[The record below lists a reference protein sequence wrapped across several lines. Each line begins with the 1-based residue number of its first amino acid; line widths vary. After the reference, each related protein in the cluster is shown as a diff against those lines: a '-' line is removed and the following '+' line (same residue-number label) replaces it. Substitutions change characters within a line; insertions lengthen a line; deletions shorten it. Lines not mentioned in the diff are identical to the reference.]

1 MFASSVFP
9 CVVFVTPGGHDGI
22 SPPNSGHH
30 DEIHSPWN
38 VHVERLVAVSWQGAG
53 QVGLDLGCL
62 ASRGSGNEEYVLHL
76 DEPREQGSGNPAL
89 LTRLLFSRHALVFS
103 RPDKA

>member
-62 ASRGSGNEEYVLHL
+62 ASRGSGNEEYVLGPWVL
-76 DEPREQGSGNPAL
+76 MDPGNNASAL
-89 LTRLLFSRHALVFS
+89 LF
-103 RPDKA
+103 